1 MRGLDHLPDEGSPT
15 NFDGKCRT
23 PESTRLA
30 ESVAPGRNP
39 GKRAVGEVRQVEGAN
54 PRWRTRAAS
63 PRPGGTSSPGG
74 APAVDDEVLC
84 VQWTEGTS
92 PPEGSGGGLLSV

>member
-1 MRGLDHLPDEGSPT
+1 MDSTKPEDILEAMRKRVLDSLA
-15 NFDGKCRT
+15 
-23 PESTRLA
+23 ESTRLA
-30 ESVAPGRNP
+30 ESVAPGLNP

-74 APAVDDEVLC
+74 APPSTTRCYV
-84 VQWTEGTS
+84 
-92 PPEGSGGGLLSV
+92 SG